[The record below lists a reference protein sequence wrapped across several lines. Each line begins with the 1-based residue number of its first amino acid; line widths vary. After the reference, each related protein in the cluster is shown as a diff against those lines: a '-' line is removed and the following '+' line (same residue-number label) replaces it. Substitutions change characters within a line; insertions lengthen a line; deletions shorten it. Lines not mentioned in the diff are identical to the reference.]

1 MLRCGKPGAN
11 VMTAWRYVG
20 CAALLALL
28 GGCASGPMDI
38 PERPQSAP
46 AGSDRDG
53 TPEFRADLANVPDAI
68 PRPEPRTAAGNK
80 SPYTVLGKTYRV
92 RPVPPGH
99 RERGLG
105 SWYGTK
111 FHGRKTSLGDP
122 YDVYTMTAAHKTLPL
137 PSYVRVTNLE
147 NGKRAVVRVNDRGP
161 FHEDRVIDLSYA
173 AAYRLGY
180 ANKGTALLELE
191 VLDPMAPEWVAKRA
205 GREYRSTDV
214 AASEPVRVG
223 PAAEPDALPDVVAGA
238 DAGVAA
244 AAMDEGLQRRVWLQA
259 GAFRSLDGARNLQRN
274 LTALLDQD
282 VIIQTVAGWHR
293 VRVGPLANDA
303 VLDDALR
310 RLAAAR
316 LAAQVV
322 TE

>member
-1 MLRCGKPGAN
+1 
-11 VMTAWRYVG
+11 V
-20 CAALLALL
+20 
-28 GGCASGPMDI
+28 
-38 PERPQSAP
+38 P
-46 AGSDRDG
+46 AGSDKDG
-53 TPEFRADLANVPDAI
+53 TPGYRADLANVPDAI
-68 PRPEPRTAAGNK
+68 PRPEVRTAAGNK

-92 RPVPPGH
+92 KPVSPGH

-111 FHGRKTSLGDP
+111 FHGRKTSLGED
-122 YDVYTMTAAHKTLPL
+122 YDVYTMTAAHKSLPL
-137 PSYVRVTNLE
+137 PTYVRVTNLE

-205 GREYRSTDV
+205 GREYREPAMAARAPESAPV
-214 AASEPVRVG
+214 AADS
-223 PAAEPDALPDVVAGA
+223 LPDVVAGA
-238 DAGVAA
+238 DPGFSPESAA
-244 AAMDEGLQRRVWLQA
+244 SEMQRRVWLQA
-259 GAFRSLDGARNLQRN
+259 GAFRSIDGARNLQRN
-274 LTALLDQD
+274 LAALLDQD
-282 VIIQTVAGWHR
+282 VTIQTVAGWHR